1 MSAGKTKRVNTACA
15 KRLLLSVFCFSSI
28 AIHTNPAFSAEPF
41 ALLETDNVP
50 LSPVDDSG
58 SQGFQM
64 LSSDVQDGR
73 DLIFKNSETAGQLE
87 ITNNIADKT
96 TFFDQS
102 SGGEAT
108 IINNSGGETQF
119 SDQSSAS
126 NAFITVN
133 TDAKLSFDQQSSA
146 ADSRIT
152 NNAAGL
158 VTFSDEASAGDA
170 VITNN
175 GTVNFKGG
183 SSASNSLITNNAS
196 GEIAFRDHADGGRR
210 NITNNGQ
217 IDFFDQSSAGQ
228 GLIVNN
234 ESGNINL
241 HGSSTTNSSDL
252 NNSGSLV
259 FSEQSSASQ
268 SSIVNN
274 ETGIIRLNDNATA
287 GNANINNSGTVVFY
301 DVSSAGSSRLFN
313 NEKSAVG
320 FEDSSNAG
328 SSFIINAGDLAFSGT
343 SSAGDASILISGGG
357 TASFVGQSTGGTSDI
372 HIDQNGSLDVSRLD
386 NQQLSIGSLV
396 SAGNVNLGRTTLTA
410 DQKIVLNDTSHVSLV
425 LGYGRLV
432 AEDLELQNG
441 TLDLERADDLL
452 YEINKTYGIFYAPT
466 YSGSAFSEILSHDF
480 VFVTPS
486 MDSNS
491 VILTRNDV
499 SFDSVSNTPNQK
511 AVAGALEYL
520 NPDNLVYRSII
531 SGSENDARR
540 SFDLLSG
547 EVHSSIATA
556 LSDSSLSF
564 REEIF
569 GRALTGFRRTEMRS
583 EQPKFWLSARGMN
596 AKTSGSEAIAATKSN
611 GYGINAGVT
620 YDFTNQLSAGIIGD
634 YQDTSLKISER
645 ASSADI
651 DTWGAGIFLQF
662 QQSGFNVAG
671 GAAYQYH
678 SIQTQR
684 SFDLN
689 ALAGALSAD
698 YNAYTTQYFT
708 KAGYAFDAGIMD
720 IQPYLALSHFRTDI
734 DGFQESGL
742 LDAALSGQTLT
753 TNNTT
758 GTIGIQT
765 NASYFINDAYRLNT
779 RLNAAWNKEWG
790 DRNALRELSFAPN
803 YPFYVVGASSDD
815 EYLLMSLQVGLVN
828 LERFSM
834 NLVYT
839 GIFGKETDSS
849 KYAANAAFKF

>member
-15 KRLLLSVFCFSSI
+15 KRLLLSVLCFNSI
-28 AIHTNPAFSAEPF
+28 AILTNTASSAEPF

-64 LSSDVQDGR
+64 LSSDVQDSR

-158 VTFSDEASAGDA
+158 VTFSDDASAGDS

-175 GTVNFKGG
+175 GTVNFGGG

-287 GNANINNSGTVVFY
+287 DHANINNNGTIVFNGE
-301 DVSSAGSSRLFN
+301 SSAGSSRLFN
-313 NEKSAVG
+313 NEKSSIS
-320 FEDSSNAG
+320 FENNSNAG
-328 SSFIINAGDLAFSGT
+328 SSFIVNAGDLAFSGT
-343 SSAGDASILISGGG
+343 SSAGNSSVLVSGGG
-357 TASFVGQSTGGTSDI
+357 TARFVDQSTGGTSDI
-372 HIDQNGSLDVSRLD
+372 HIDQNGSLDVSRLGP
-386 NQQLSIGSLV
+386 QQLSIGSLV

-425 LGYGRLV
+425 LGYGGLI
-432 AEDLELQNG
+432 AEDLELQGG
-441 TLDLERADDLL
+441 TLDLERANDLL
-452 YEINKTYGIFYAPT
+452 YEINKTYSIFYAPT
-466 YSGSAFSEILSHDF
+466 YSGSAFSEISSHDF

-486 MDSNS
+486 MKSNS
-491 VILTRNDV
+491 VILMRNDV

-569 GRALTGFRRTEMRS
+569 GRALNGFRRTEMRS
-583 EQPKFWLSARGMN
+583 EQPKFWLSGGGLN
-596 AKTSGSEAIAATKSN
+596 AKASGSEAIAATKSN
-611 GYGINAGVT
+611 GYSINAGVT
-620 YDFTNQLSAGIIGD
+620 YDFTDHLSAGIIGD

-645 ASSADI
+645 ASSANI
-651 DTWGAGIFLQF
+651 NTWGAGMFLQF

-689 ALAGALSAD
+689 ALTGALSAD

-720 IQPYLALSHFRTDI
+720 IQPFLALSHSRTDI

-742 LDAALSGQTLT
+742 LDAALSGQSLT

-765 NASYFINDAYRLNT
+765 NASYFINDTYRLNT

-790 DRNALRELSFAPN
+790 DRNAPRELSFAPN